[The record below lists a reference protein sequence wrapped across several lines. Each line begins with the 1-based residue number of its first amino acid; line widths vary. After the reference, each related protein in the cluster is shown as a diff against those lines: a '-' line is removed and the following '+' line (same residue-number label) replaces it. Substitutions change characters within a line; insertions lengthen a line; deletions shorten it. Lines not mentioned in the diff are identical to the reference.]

1 MRIIP
6 FNHELMRE
14 TFDCGEPL
22 LNHYLQQLAGQHTRK
37 NVSRT
42 FVAVTEE
49 RIAGFYSLSRAEAQL
64 EELPSATRKKLP
76 PHYPVPVARLSRL
89 AVDKNFQGQRI
100 GEALLV
106 NALARC
112 ARIASDIG
120 VVGVVVDAKHETAK
134 QFYDKYGFNPYTHQP
149 LTLFMPMQTVM
160 QSLLH

>member
-14 TFDCGEPL
+14 GFDCGEPL

-42 FVAVTEE
+42 FVAVKEE
-49 RIAGFYSLSRAEAQL
+49 RIAGFYSLSMAEAQL
-64 EELPSATRKKLP
+64 EELPNATRKKLP

-89 AVDKNFQGQRI
+89 AVDQTLQGQRI

-106 NALARC
+106 NALTRC

-120 VVGVVVDAKHETAK
+120 VVGVVVDAKHDKAK
-134 QFYDKYGFNPYTHQP
+134 QFYEKYGFGPYTSKP
-149 LTLFMPMQTVM
+149 LTLFIPMQTII
-160 QSLLH
+160 QSLPN